1 MESIITFKIQY
12 HWTENGL
19 VIECPSPAA
28 RDFVARSLDENI
40 LVIKVKKKQRSEGEH

>member
-1 MESIITFKIQY
+1 MKTTVTFEIEY

-28 RDFVARSLDENI
+28 RDFVARSFEEKI
-40 LVIKVKKKQRSEGEH
+40 LVVRVKK